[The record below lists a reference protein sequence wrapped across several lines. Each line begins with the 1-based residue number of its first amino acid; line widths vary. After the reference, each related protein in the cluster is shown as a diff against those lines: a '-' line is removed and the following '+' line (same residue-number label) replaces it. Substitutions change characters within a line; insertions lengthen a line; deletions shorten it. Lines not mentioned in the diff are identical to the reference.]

1 MARVDPNTTLGGVRG
16 SVAGMVVSSGLSG
29 WYARTAITPLRSRS
43 QLQATQR
50 WYLAA
55 VAARWKA
62 LPPASRSAWATAA
75 ALPAWQRTDWFGVP
89 YSMGGYGLFV
99 SLNLPLA
106 MLSRPLVDSPPAADF
121 PDPVAITSATLYR
134 DGSNVN
140 ADVYFDE
147 PLDMSGPFYRIW
159 LAVAALGSSS
169 PLASR
174 RILDVIYPS
183 SHSYISG
190 FWSRAS
196 SIFGLPLVGQRWT
209 VFVATFDSFGR
220 SSPVSSISVTCTE
233 TP

>member
-75 ALPAWQRTDWFGVP
+75 ALPAWKRTDWFGVP

-134 DGSNVN
+134 DGSTVSARVDF
-140 ADVYFDE
+140 ADY
-147 PLDMSGPFYRIW
+147 LDVSAPYYRIW
-159 LAVAALGSSS
+159 LAVAALGSST

-174 RILDVIYPS
+174 RVLAVIAPAWHGTYTF
-183 SHSYISG
+183 
-190 FWSRAS
+190 FWSRALS
-196 SIFGLPLVGQRWT
+196 LYGLPLLNQRWT
-209 VFVATFDSFGR
+209 VFVATFDASGR
-220 SSPVSSISVTCTE
+220 SSTVSSTTVTCTE